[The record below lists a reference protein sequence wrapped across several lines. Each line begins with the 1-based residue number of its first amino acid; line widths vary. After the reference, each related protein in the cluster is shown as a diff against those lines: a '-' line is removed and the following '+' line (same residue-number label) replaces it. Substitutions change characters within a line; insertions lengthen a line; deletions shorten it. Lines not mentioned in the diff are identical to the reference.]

1 MRVLITGAT
10 GLIGSE
16 IVKLCMERGIEVSY
30 LTTSK
35 SKIEKKHDYQGFYW
49 NPSEGEIDV
58 ACLDDVGAIINLAGA
73 NVFRRWT
80 KSARKK
86 IINSRVNSAGLLYQT
101 LQGNEH
107 EVGHFVSASAI
118 GVYPHS
124 YDKMYYEDED
134 NLDEHFLGTV
144 VQKWEAAADK
154 FRDLDLRVAKIRIGL
169 VLGKDGGALPKLN
182 QVVKMNVGAILGK
195 GKQWQSWI
203 HVRDVARIFLHLVE
217 NGLEGV
223 YNAVAP
229 NPVTHKVLMN
239 ELAGKMDKKIWLPK
253 IPAFVLKGVMGEMAC
268 TVLSSQLVASK
279 KIEDSDFVF
288 QYTNLN
294 KAFQAI

>member
-16 IVKLCMERGIEVSY
+16 IVKLCQERKIKVNY

-35 SKIEKKHDYQGFYW
+35 SKIEKKPDYQGFYW
-49 NPSEGEIDV
+49 NPSEGEIDA
-58 ACLDDVGAIINLAGA
+58 ACLEDVGAIINLAGA

-80 KSARKK
+80 KSAREK
-86 IINSRVNSAGLLYQT
+86 IIKSRVDSAGLLYQT
-101 LQGNEH
+101 LQHNEH

-124 YDKMYYEDED
+124 YDKMYYEDEE

-154 FRDLDLRVAKIRIGL
+154 FRDLDLRVAKIRTGL

-182 QVVKMNVGAILGK
+182 QVIKMNVGAVLGK

-203 HVRDVARIFLHLVE
+203 HVRDVARIFLHVVE

-229 NPVTHKVLMN
+229 NPVTHKVFMN

-268 TVLSSQLVASK
+268 TILSSQLVASK
-279 KIEDSDFVF
+279 KIEDSGYVF
-288 QYTNLN
+288 EYTNLN
-294 KAFQAI
+294 KAFQSI